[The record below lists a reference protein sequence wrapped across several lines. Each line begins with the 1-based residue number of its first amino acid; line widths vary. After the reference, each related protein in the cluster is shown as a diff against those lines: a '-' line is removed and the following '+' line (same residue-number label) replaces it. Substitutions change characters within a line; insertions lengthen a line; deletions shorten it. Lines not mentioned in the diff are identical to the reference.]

1 MQGKHQD
8 RNWQTSEISYRN
20 KLMGDKSGKTL
31 RGRDNT
37 SQPKDL
43 VTNDVKR
50 VKRDFRRAK
59 HPHRNWETIKG
70 LAGPGQIRKH
80 KKAMPLLKPGSF
92 EKKNIGSYQMQ
103 TSLKLYHLSL
113 VHHPFWPSGLAATR
127 DLRGYKSAC
136 TSRLLVPS
144 PLSTWKIL
152 PGWILQQ
159 PLLAVALRHNA
170 SCSPLHK
177 TLISNRS
184 FLSLVQHLVFPGLQS
199 FFQSRSGG
207 IFV

>member
-1 MQGKHQD
+1 MLKGEHRNHTETEIGRQMQGKHQD

-92 EKKNIGSYQMQ
+92 EKKHR
-103 TSLKLYHLSL
+103 KLSNADKSQI
-113 VHHPFWPSGLAATR
+113 VSFVFSPPSFLAFR
-127 DLRGYKSAC
+127 
-136 TSRLLVPS
+136 
-144 PLSTWKIL
+144 
-152 PGWILQQ
+152 
-159 PLLAVALRHNA
+159 A
-170 SCSPLHK
+170 SC
-177 TLISNRS
+177 N
-184 FLSLVQHLVFPGLQS
+184 
-199 FFQSRSGG
+199 SGSARL
-207 IFV
+207 